1 MKKLHTLTLLA
12 LTATLGGC
20 MGGGSPGSNN
30 RSLDSVHQP
39 IVSNQ
44 IFNFDVATLGGE
56 LPPSEQGRLDGWFD
70 AMGIAYGDRIAVE
83 DPSLYGKGAATAQI
97 RRMVE
102 RRGLMISEAVPVT
115 AGAVAPGYLRVTIT
129 RASARVPGCPD
140 WARRNS
146 SSDVNATSSNYGCAI
161 NSNLAAMV
169 ADPNDLIK
177 GSRNETP
184 DPSAAT
190 KPVRSFR
197 DRKPTGDGDLK
208 DVSTSG
214 DGGGK

>member
-12 LTATLGGC
+12 LAGSLAGC
-20 MGGGSPGSNN
+20 MGGGAANSN
-30 RSLDSVHQP
+30 RSLDSIHQP

-44 IFNFDVATLGGE
+44 IFNFDVATIGGE
-56 LPPSEQGRLDGWFD
+56 LPPSEQGKLEGWFD

-83 DPSLYGKGAATAQI
+83 DPSLYGKGPATAQI

-102 RRGLMISEAVPVT
+102 RRGLLVSSAVPVT

-129 RASARVPGCPD
+129 RASARVPGCPN
-140 WARRNS
+140 WASNS
-146 SSDVNATSSNYGCAI
+146 SSSDSNATSSNYGCAT
-161 NSNLAAMV
+161 NANLAAMV

-177 GSRNETP
+177 GSRNEQP

-190 KPVRSFR
+190 KPIRVFR
-197 DRKPTGDGDLK
+197 DREPTGKGELK
-208 DVSTSG
+208 EVSTSA
-214 DGGGK
+214 GGGK